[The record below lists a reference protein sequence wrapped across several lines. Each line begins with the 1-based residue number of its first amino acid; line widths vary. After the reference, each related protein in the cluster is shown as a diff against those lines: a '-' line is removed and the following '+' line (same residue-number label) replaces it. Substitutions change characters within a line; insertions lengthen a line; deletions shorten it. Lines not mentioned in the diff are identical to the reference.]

1 MSSHDKAIEQ
11 RRRLVTAIS
20 RVAAERGYAD
30 LTVDRVVDLAG
41 LSEADFYRH
50 FASKQQGLIAAFEAF
65 LERLSGEVVQT
76 SVADA
81 SWPEN
86 LRKSVAAVLDY
97 IAEANDLARVLA
109 VEVAASSLAGTQAQL
124 AALEVFAGQL
134 RSGRDIYPDAS
145 ELPGPTERVLV
156 GGIASIIAGHLL
168 AEEASALPG
177 LEPDLSE
184 LLLVP
189 FLGRAEARLF
199 VRG

>member
-1 MSSHDKAIEQ
+1 MSSSEKANEQ

-20 RVAAERGYAD
+20 RVAAERGYDD

-41 LSEADFYRH
+41 LSDADVNRH
-50 FASKQQGLIAAFEAF
+50 FATNQQGLIAAFEAF
-65 LERLSGEVVQT
+65 LERLSDEVAQA
-76 SVADA
+76 SVADG

-86 LRKSVAAVLDY
+86 LRRAVAAVLDY

-109 VEVAASSLAGTQAQL
+109 VEVAASSLAGAQAQL
-124 AALEVFAGQL
+124 AAIEVFAVRL
-134 RSGRDIYPDAS
+134 RSGREIYPDAS
-145 ELPGPTERVLV
+145 ELPSPTERVLV
-156 GGIASIIAGHLL
+156 GGIASIIADHLL
-168 AEEASALPG
+168 AEEASALPR

-189 FLGRAEARLF
+189 FLGRAEAQLF

>member
-1 MSSHDKAIEQ
+1 MPSNDQAKE

-30 LTVDRVVDLAG
+30 LTVERVVDLAG

-50 FASKQQGLIAAFEAF
+50 FTSEQQGLIAAFEAF
-65 LERLSGEVVQT
+65 LERLSDEVVQA
-76 SVADA
+76 SLGDG

-86 LRKSVAAVLDY
+86 LRTAVASVLDY
-97 IAEANDLARVLA
+97 VAEAEGLARVLA
-109 VEVAASSLAGTQAQL
+109 VEVAASSLAGTQAQF
-124 AALEVFAGQL
+124 AALEAFAGQL

-145 ELPGPTERVLV
+145 NLPGPTERVLV
-156 GGIASIIAGHLL
+156 GGIASIVAAHLL
-168 AEEASALPG
+168 AEEAGSLPR

-189 FLGRAEARLF
+189 FLGRDEARLF

>member
-1 MSSHDKAIEQ
+1 MSSHDKALEQ
-11 RRRLVTAIS
+11 RQRLVTAIS

-65 LERLSGEVVQT
+65 LERLSGEVVQA
-76 SVADA
+76 SAADA

-86 LRKSVAAVLDY
+86 LRMSVAAVLDY
-97 IAEANDLARVLA
+97 IADANDLARVLA
-109 VEVAASSLAGTQAQL
+109 VEVAASSLAGTQAQF
-124 AALEVFAGQL
+124 AALELFAGQL

-145 ELPGPTERVLV
+145 ELPSPTERVLV
-156 GGIASIIAGHLL
+156 GGIASIVADHLL
-168 AEEASALPG
+168 AEEASALPR